1 MASVRGRTCPVGCT
15 CGRHR
20 QTLTQCAQCGE
31 SFVRSRSKVYCS
43 RACAGRSYHRRL
55 TTDCLVCGE
64 TFEFV
69 AARKTAKYCG
79 RACAAVAATK
89 AEREERSCL
98 QCGAAFV
105 TKVGLSTKFCS
116 HSCRDASM
124 RTGVQMPCTTCGEIF
139 YATPSRPNAR
149 FCSSACAGRAK
160 RLHEPG
166 ESRRQ
171 GHRKR
176 RAAKLAV
183 PSERYATSE
192 IAERDGWRC
201 QICKRLVLAA
211 LKYPHPRSASI
222 DHIIPLS
229 QGGADVRAN
238 VQLAHLRC
246 NVTKGARTSPTG
258 DQLRLIG

>member
-1 MASVRGRTCPVGCT
+1 MGSVRGRKCVVGCT

-20 QTLTQCAQCGE
+20 QTMTQCAQCGE
-31 SFVRSRSKVYCS
+31 AFVSRRSKKYCS
-43 RACAGRSYHRRL
+43 RACAGRSYYRRL
-55 TTDCLVCGE
+55 TATCLTCGE

-79 RACAAVAATK
+79 RACAASAAT
-89 AEREERSCL
+89 AAREERPCL
-98 QCGAAFV
+98 QCGMPYVA
-105 TKVGLSTKFCS
+105 KLRSPSKFCS
-116 HSCRDASM
+116 YACRDASM
-124 RTGVQMPCTTCGEIF
+124 RTGSATPCAVCGLTF
-139 YATPSRPNAR
+139 YAVPSRANAR
-149 FCSSACAGRAK
+149 FCSGVCAGRAK

-176 RAAKLAV
+176 RAAKMAV
-183 PSERYATSE
+183 PSERYATTE

-201 QICKRLVLAA
+201 QICKRAVPRSAS
-211 LKYPHPRSASI
+211 YPDPRSASI

-246 NVTKGARTSPTG
+246 NVTKGARTSPAG